1 MAKMNGLNVLKCYG
15 KQKLRKIKGVVD
27 RYEGECG
34 KQCPWRDACISAS
47 REDGEFRHDQ
57 YEILPLNTA
66 LADFAVAEPSQS
78 RLFPESWMSGV
89 EEDTKAAVWKHV
101 QDLLHRIAHMYLT
114 APRQFDASMRYL
126 FAGESQAEQAR
137 LNGVTR
143 QAINAGLLLEC
154 AGSNK
159 ANITIPRPLRDEKE
173 RIVYL
178 LYFLDGCTMR
188 SVAKQ
193 VHMPTTTVCRL
204 VQKIRSK
211 LAKNGTVKKRIR
223 KKNQKNL
230 KKNEV
235 AKHD

>member
-1 MAKMNGLNVLKCYG
+1 MAKVNSLTVSKCYG
-15 KQKLRKIKGVVD
+15 KQKLRKIKGTVD

-34 KQCPWRDACISAS
+34 KKCPWREACISAS
-47 REDGEFRHDQ
+47 REEGEFRHDH

-66 LADFAVAEPSQS
+66 LAELEVAEPSQS

-154 AGSNK
+154 AGSNRT
-159 ANITIPRPLRDEKE
+159 NITVPRPLKDEKE
-173 RIVYL
+173 RVVYL
-178 LYFLDGCTMR
+178 LYFLDGCSMR
-188 SVAKQ
+188 SVAEQ

-211 LAKNGTVKKRIR
+211 LAKNGTVKKRLG
-223 KKNQKNL
+223 KKNQKKL